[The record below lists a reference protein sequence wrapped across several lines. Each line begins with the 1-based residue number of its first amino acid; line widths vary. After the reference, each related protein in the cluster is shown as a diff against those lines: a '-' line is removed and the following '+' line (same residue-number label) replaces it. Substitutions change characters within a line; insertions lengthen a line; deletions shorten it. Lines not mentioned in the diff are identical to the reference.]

1 MGKTSKLAFVS
12 MNKRT
17 KMQTQKVNRLYRAGR
32 ICLLS
37 AVALLSL
44 GSCRD
49 DIQDPKKSTHE
60 QTPQIP
66 LENYIGKVDIALEAT
81 LEPMPDQSG
90 RSLNFTLMDRAKRIG
105 VDGKTV
111 PAGTDYTDEVS
122 PRMYLTEGSTV
133 RGFLIF
139 YHDSGDKVLRE
150 SVNFKVIEGVKKAD
164 GTIVPTAKNRVQFVG
179 DIDFPAGWKLS
190 DEFNKTTNSEVSVYT
205 DRIPSTNTTKTSGWH
220 VMAMIGYQEAT
231 DYYPGGQDAAAG
243 TNDNRLLLG
252 YAAAPQ
258 WRTSGSDSYDIAAR
272 AGGTVSL
279 NAPCAS
285 AWMPLYITKAPAT
298 PPEPG
303 KAPKEPAVTGIN
315 LDLHFKP
322 QGVILQYDLGGL
334 STDVQDIRWLGL
346 VSNVL
351 DFKGYYD
358 LNTASIKAGYRSK
371 DDDGYGL
378 PNWVPNAPS
387 MDNMS
392 MNYAP
397 KTDAPLSSGDRVF
410 PWDMPTLSSSIS
422 PKLANWGEAGTHPW
436 SVDQASVLSVYPLG
450 DNDPDVVQK
459 PTKYPWL
466 TTKKPWTFYLMGGF
480 NGSRTYYYSY
490 KILYF
495 WGMPRTIDRM
505 PDADKRA
512 TYLFASIHSL
522 MTDEDAYDAGENG
535 FDTKSYRNLIEE
547 AVDAYNW
554 VLKLKREADAETDSE
569 EKKKKEGTYK
579 ATKAYYETDEASNP
593 YRAQFPGALIP
604 ALIPALEKVSNLT
617 QVARTLITPRTQPLM
632 VLHQTNRTFPERKI
646 YHAQAVIPQDLM
658 LSEVIYQKHDGK
670 NYSLLEVYNTS
681 MEPIDLSKY
690 AVVRLIPNGSH
701 LAFRNKEG
709 NPVESLNDA
718 LVLPLTALKGE
729 TDPFAGS
736 ALTSLKQT
744 TGYSYDDPTK
754 RALPIYY
761 KINYG
766 SYGTQVRGR
775 WSGIYYYGKL
785 VDTDGDHPDRSL
797 YMLGGQSIL
806 LGGSGYVNT
815 PVVNTSFSEEVTELR
830 DPNSWFKPL
839 HELLK
844 ANFDKRYLRYA
855 YAYADGVKEAD
866 GTFGEGTLDY
876 HPGDAF
882 ALVKATETGW
892 QIVDATGPIGPKQ
905 LAFSGTYATF
915 KAEMDKVQTA
925 ESFSLQRLDGVNHPF
940 IAPFRTKRLDEG
952 KWSDDWNILTDLSK
966 FTPGRRFDYAGWML
980 RFMSF
985 EYAIRR
991 SPIDTQFT
999 TYLNA
1004 RPTKDY

>member
-1 MGKTSKLAFVS
+1 MGKTSKSAFVS

-49 DIQDPKKSTHE
+49 DIQEPKKSTHE

-90 RSLNFTLMDRAKRIG
+90 RSLNFTLMDRTGRIG

-139 YHDSGDKVLRE
+139 YHDSGEKVLRE

-179 DIDFPAGWKLS
+179 NIDFPAGWKLS
-190 DEFNKTTNSEVSVYT
+190 DEFNKTTNSEVSKYT

-285 AWMPLYITKAPAT
+285 AWMPLYITKAPSAT
-298 PPEPG
+298 
-303 KAPKEPAVTGIN
+303 AVTGVN
-315 LDLHFKP
+315 LELHFKP

-422 PKLANWGEAGTHPW
+422 PKLANWGEDGTHPW
-436 SVDQASVLSVYPLG
+436 SVEQASVLSVYPLG

-512 TYLFASIHSL
+512 TYLFASSHSL
-522 MTDEDAYDAGENG
+522 MTDEDAYDAGENV
-535 FDTKSYRNLIEE
+535 FDTKSYRDLIDM
-547 AVDAYNW
+547 AIAAYNK
-554 VLKLKREADAETDSE
+554 VLNLKRDADAETDSE

-617 QVARTLITPRTQPLM
+617 QIARTSITPRTQPLM

-690 AVVRLIPNGSH
+690 AVVRLIPSTDGSH

-709 NPVESLNDA
+709 NPVESLKDA
-718 LVLPLTALKGE
+718 LVLPLTALKGG

-736 ALTSLKQT
+736 ALSSFKQ

-754 RALPIYY
+754 RAMPIYY
-761 KINYG
+761 NPY
-766 SYGTQVRGR
+766 TFTTPLDGR
-775 WSGIYYYGKL
+775 WSGTYGYNQL
-785 VDTDGDHPDRSL
+785 VDNGGNHPDRSL

-806 LGGSGYVNT
+806 LGGSGYINT
-815 PVVNTSFSEEVTELR
+815 PVMNTTSPDEVLNLLDE
-830 DPNSWFKPL
+830 NSWFKPL
-839 HELLK
+839 HGLLK
-844 ANFDKRYLRYA
+844 ANFDKYFLRYA
-855 YAYADGVKEAD
+855 YAYADGVKGAD

-915 KAEMDKVQTA
+915 KAEMNKVQTA
-925 ESFSLQRLDGVNHPF
+925 ESFSQQRLDGVNHPF
-940 IAPFRTKRLDEG
+940 IAPYRTKRLDLT

-966 FTPGRRFDYAGWML
+966 FTPGRRFDYAGWRL
-980 RFMSF
+980 TFASF
-985 EYAIRR
+985 LSVIKR

-999 TYLNA
+999 AYQNA